1 MKCIKCLI
9 CDTLCD
15 SFEDTKR
22 GVLYF
27 ECPTCHFIMKSKE
40 HFSSLDTQKERYDL
54 HINSEEDEGYQEYFQ
69 RFIDFALS
77 DIPKPK
83 SVLDFGCGA
92 SSLLAQMMQKEG
104 IACDFYDPIYHPN
117 EHYKNET
124 YDVITSV
131 EVFEHLHDPKATLE
145 MLIQSLNPKGYIAL
159 QSAFHPHNRDKFL
172 KWYYPHDPT
181 HIVFYSLT
189 SFEALAKRVDMSI
202 VATNSK
208 NMVLLQK
215 L

>member
-1 MKCIKCLI
+1 MRCLI

-15 SFEDTKR
+15 SFEDAKR

-27 ECPTCHFIMKSKE
+27 ECSSCHFIMKSKE
-40 HFSSLDTQKERYDL
+40 HFSSFDTQKERYDL
-54 HINSEEDEGYQEYFQ
+54 HNNSEENEGYQEYFQ

-77 DIPKPK
+77 DIPKPR

-92 SSLLAQMMQKEG
+92 SSLLAQMISKEG

-117 EHYKNET
+117 ESYKNKT
-124 YDVITSV
+124 YDLITSV

-159 QSAFHPHNRDKFL
+159 QSAFHPHDRERFL
-172 KWYYPHDPT
+172 SWYYRLDPT
-181 HIVFYSLT
+181 HIVFFSPK
-189 SFEALAKRVDMSI
+189 SFEALAKSLNLSI
-202 VATNSK
+202 VASNAK
-208 NMVLLQK
+208 NMVLLQR